1 MNIRMP
7 ESCTNNGRCG
17 TSITFWLN
25 GSHPQISDGIISRQA
40 CGSEWNSGGCC
51 PYSVSIRVKACP
63 GNYYVYEFIDP
74 NICYAAYCADVST
87 ITPVIDPMKVNST
100 TAPVTDDPCYNYT
113 ALDQPW
119 RSTNATRLGVCDNY
133 FNGNIWYRL
142 LYHGMNIRMPES
154 CMTYYSCGTEVTFWL
169 NGPHPQISDGIIT
182 RQACGSWTSG
192 CCQYSVSIQVKA
204 CPQNYYVYKFVSPNV
219 CFAGYCADVNSITP
233 GNNPMKV
240 NSTTAPA
247 TSDPCFSYTTLD
259 QPWRATNGSQMSIC
273 DDNFNW
279 NGWYRLLYNGM
290 NIRMPESCINY
301 NRCGTFA
308 TFWLNGSHPQIS
320 DGIITRQACGSWINN
335 CCTWSVSIRLKACK
349 GNYYVYEFVKP
360 NVCIAAYCADVN
372 SITPVTDPLKV
383 DSTTAPATSEPCY
396 NYTTLDQPWRATTV
410 GGSYVCDNSF
420 NGKAWYRLLY
430 NGMNIRMPEICTN
443 YYRCGTSDTFWLN
456 GPHPQISDGIVTR
469 QACGMNGGCCGW
481 SVAIRVKACPENYY
495 VYEFVSLNF
504 CNAAYCADMDSI
516 TPVIDSVK
524 MSSTTAPD
532 VSTIQPISTTTEV
545 PPNIT
550 MSEGCQANFTSQC
563 GADLFNQIEN
573 ITAQVLPQAVRN

>member
-1 MNIRMP
+1 MRRIITDLFTWVPVIILTAVMNSSTAVAGDPCYNYTALDQPWRATTAGQWHNCDSNWNGWYRLLYYGMNIRMP

-25 GSHPQISDGIISRQA
+25 GPHPQISDGIISRQA
-40 CGSEWNSGGCC
+40 CGMNGGCC
-51 PYSVSIRVKACP
+51 DYSVSIRVKACP

-247 TSDPCFSYTTLD
+247 AAILLLV
-259 QPWRATNGSQMSIC
+259 RACQDGVHH
-273 DDNFNW
+273 
-279 NGWYRLLYNGM
+279 LLPLRKGVSVGYPGM
-290 NIRMPESCINY
+290 
-301 NRCGTFA
+301 GTPTWFA
-308 TFWLNGSHPQIS
+308 PLLLLVAALLQTFDLSARGEEARTCLLNL
-320 DGIITRQACGSWINN
+320 RQAWRSVFEYAIGFLTLSAKIHHVLNEDLKDELIQLTQKLDSRLRERCQMQTLGVILLGASGSALS
-335 CCTWSVSIRLKACK
+335 CLTPLMAEDSPDHGVQPMQLREPREPIRFNPGGVPHCHT
-349 GNYYVYEFVKP
+349 FVM
-360 NVCIAAYCADVN
+360 
-372 SITPVTDPLKV
+372 
-383 DSTTAPATSEPCY
+383 
-396 NYTTLDQPWRATTV
+396 
-410 GGSYVCDNSF
+410 GF
-420 NGKAWYRLLY
+420 
-430 NGMNIRMPEICTN
+430 
-443 YYRCGTSDTFWLN
+443 
-456 GPHPQISDGIVTR
+456 
-469 QACGMNGGCCGW
+469 
-481 SVAIRVKACPENYY
+481 
-495 VYEFVSLNF
+495 
-504 CNAAYCADMDSI
+504 
-516 TPVIDSVK
+516 
-524 MSSTTAPD
+524 
-532 VSTIQPISTTTEV
+532 
-545 PPNIT
+545 
-550 MSEGCQANFTSQC
+550 
-563 GADLFNQIEN
+563 
-573 ITAQVLPQAVRN
+573 